1 MIVKYSLN
9 LIKKEKLTMLYEL
22 SHLLNINL
30 FGYISV
36 RAGFAFFIAF
46 VMTLFILPKYLA
58 WAISKKANQPISKY
72 VPAHEGKRDTPTMGG
87 AIFLLSTLTAALFTV
102 DLSNPYILGGLV
114 SLTGF
119 GLVGFKDDI
128 GKILS
133 GDNLQGLTPRG
144 KMGLQIVVAL
154 LAVGVLLLAGFPTEF
169 YIPFLKT
176 PLFDMGY
183 FAVPFWVVVFLATTN
198 AVNLTDGLDGL
209 ATVPSIIAL
218 ITLGLIIYVT
228 GHAIFSQYLLVPNIN
243 GVGEVLIL
251 AVALSGGLL
260 GFLWYNCYPAE
271 IFMGDTGSL
280 AIGGFLAYLA
290 ILGKSEVL
298 LLLIG
303 IIFVIETVS
312 VILQVGSY
320 KLRGERIFLMAPIHH
335 HFELKKWAEN
345 KIIVRFWMISFIAN
359 ILALISFKFR

>member
-1 MIVKYSLN
+1 
-9 LIKKEKLTMLYEL
+9 MLYEL
-22 SHLLNINL
+22 SQLLDINL

-36 RAGFAFFIAF
+36 RAGISFFIAF
-46 VMTLFILPKYLA
+46 TLTLFIMPKYLA
-58 WAISKKANQPISKY
+58 WAISKNANQPISKY
-72 VPAHEGKRDTPTMGG
+72 VPAHEGKRHTPTMGG
-87 AIFLLSTLTAALFTV
+87 AIFLGATLIAAFITV
-102 DLSNPYILGGLV
+102 DLSNLYIWGGLIT
-114 SLTGF
+114 LIGF

-128 GKILS
+128 GKILA
-133 GDNLQGLTPRG
+133 GDNLEGLTPRG
-144 KMGLQIVVAL
+144 KMGLQMLVAILSTGL
-154 LAVGVLLLAGFPTEF
+154 LIYAGFPTEF
-169 YIPFLKT
+169 YIPFFKN
-176 PLFDMGY
+176 PLFDLGY
-183 FAVPFWVVVFLATTN
+183 FAIPFWILIFLATTN

-218 ITLGLIIYVT
+218 ISLGLIVYVT
-228 GHAIFSQYLLVPNIN
+228 GHAIFSQYLLVPNIK

-251 AVALSGGLL
+251 ASALSGGLL

-298 LLLIG
+298 LILIG

-312 VILQVGSY
+312 VILQVGSF
-320 KLRGERIFLMAPIHH
+320 KLRGKRVFLMAPIHH

-345 KIIVRFWMISFIAN
+345 KIIVRFWMISFLAN

>member
-1 MIVKYSLN
+1 
-9 LIKKEKLTMLYEL
+9 MLYEL
-22 SHLLNINL
+22 SQLLDINL

-36 RAGFAFFIAF
+36 RAGVAFFIAF
-46 VMTLFILPKYLA
+46 MLTLFMMPKYLA
-58 WAISKKANQPISKY
+58 WALAKNANQPISKY
-72 VPAHEGKRDTPTMGG
+72 VPGHEGKGKTPTMGG
-87 AIFLLSTLTAALFTV
+87 AVFITTSLIAALLTV
-102 DLSNPYILGGLV
+102 DLSNLYIWGGLIT
-114 SLTGF
+114 LIGF
-119 GLVGFKDDI
+119 GLVGFKDDLGKVLAGDNLEGLTPK
-128 GKILS
+128 GKIL
-133 GDNLQGLTPRG
+133 LQAVIAVLATGLLIYT
-144 KMGLQIVVAL
+144 
-154 LAVGVLLLAGFPTEF
+154 GFPTEF
-169 YIPFLKT
+169 YVPFLKT
-176 PLFDMGY
+176 PLFDLGY
-183 FAVPFWVVVFLATTN
+183 AAIPFWVLVFLATTN

-218 ITLGLIIYVT
+218 VSLGLITYVT
-228 GHAIFSQYLLVPNIN
+228 GHAIFSQYLLVPNIK
-243 GVGEVLIL
+243 GVGEVTIL

-280 AIGGFLAYLA
+280 ALGGFIAYLA

-298 LLLIG
+298 LILIG
-303 IIFVIETVS
+303 LIFVIETIS

-320 KLRGERIFLMAPIHH
+320 KLRGKRVFLMAPIHH

>member
-1 MIVKYSLN
+1 MI
-9 LIKKEKLTMLYEL
+9 YEL
-22 SHLLNINL
+22 SQFLDINL

-36 RAGFAFFIAF
+36 RAGVAFFIAF
-46 VMTLFILPKYLA
+46 ILTLFVMPKYLA

-72 VPAHEGKRDTPTMGG
+72 VPAHEGKRHTPTMGG
-87 AIFLLSTLTAALFTV
+87 AIFLSATILAALLTV
-102 DLSNPYILGGLV
+102 DLSNLYIWGGLIT
-114 SLTGF
+114 LIGF

-128 GKILS
+128 GKILA
-133 GDNLQGLTPRG
+133 GDNLEGLTPKG
-144 KMGLQIVVAL
+144 KMGLQILVAIL
-154 LAVGVLLLAGFPTEF
+154 STGLLLYAGFPTEL
-169 YIPFLKT
+169 YVPFLKT
-176 PLFDMGY
+176 PLLDLGY
-183 FAVPFWVVVFLATTN
+183 FAIPFWILVFLATTN

-209 ATVPSIIAL
+209 ATVPSIVAL
-218 ITLGLIIYVT
+218 VSLGLIVYVT
-228 GHAIFSQYLLVPNIN
+228 GHAIFSQYLLVPNIK

-251 AVALSGGLL
+251 ASALAGGLL

-298 LLLIG
+298 LVLIG